1 MESLVFILLS
11 YQLSLFYLT
20 AQIDK
25 LSALD
30 LCIVIYI
37 NNHTHLP
44 YLIIYKYS

>member
-1 MESLVFILLS
+1 MESLVFIFS
-11 YQLSLFYLT
+11 IISTQPVYLI

-30 LCIVIYI
+30 VCIVIYI

-44 YLIIYKYS
+44 YLNT